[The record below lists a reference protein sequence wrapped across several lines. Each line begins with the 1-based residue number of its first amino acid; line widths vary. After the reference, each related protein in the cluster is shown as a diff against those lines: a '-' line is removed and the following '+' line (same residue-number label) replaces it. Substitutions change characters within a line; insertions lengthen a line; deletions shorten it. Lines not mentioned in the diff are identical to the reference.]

1 MLRENPNAQ
10 ATMRSRHISC
20 GVCSKTFST
29 PFNLRRHEE
38 IHRQPQTY
46 PCKILT
52 CNRHTRPFNRW
63 DNLLDHINRVHQG
76 GNTIHGSRDSL
87 PGDASQAPG
96 RGADDARAPKRKRES
111 DGGGKLMHNNSKR
124 TRADGETGLEG
135 VDTDAR
141 DRRRLDRYMVG
152 WICAMGTEYVAAQ
165 ELLDEE
171 HDAPDFVSP
180 NDANHYTCGRLGKHD
195 VVIAVPP
202 DGEYGTSSAAQVAT
216 NMQQSFPN
224 IRIVV
229 MVGTGGGAPSSKHD
243 IRLGDIVVSAPHAGG
258 GGVFQY
264 DFGDTTRDLAF
275 RRVRFLNQLP
285 SVLRTALT
293 GIRAQHRRKG
303 HRLEETVDAML
314 DKNPR
319 LRQEYSR
326 PAPDTDRLFEKVTD
340 GAGGCAGILSN
351 LVPRRERTMDEDNP
365 AIHYGLI
372 ASANHLIK
380 DATIRDGLIVD
391 KDVLCFETEAAGLMD
406 RFPCVVIRG
415 ICDYSDSHAN
425 KEWQGYA
432 AIVAA
437 AYAKDLLGQIAP
449 NRIRAE
455 KKICDILPGL
465 GTDAAEQRGDVKEF
479 VPKHNGGG
487 GERMSAQEQNRRRPV
502 RHASAAGSWDGKRET
517 SATWTLATGFSSA
530 GASDHG

>member
-10 ATMRSRHISC
+10 ATVR
-20 GVCSKTFST
+20 G
-29 PFNLRRHEE
+29 
-38 IHRQPQTY
+38 
-46 PCKILT
+46 ILA
-52 CNRHTRPFNRW
+52 
-63 DNLLDHINRVHQG
+63 VV
-76 GNTIHGSRDSL
+76 L
-87 PGDASQAPG
+87 P
-96 RGADDARAPKRKRES
+96 GADDACVPKRKRES
-111 DGGGKLMHNNSKR
+111 DDGGKLMHNSSKR

-135 VDTDAR
+135 IDTDAR

-165 ELLDEE
+165 ELPDEE

-264 DFGDTTRDLAF
+264 DFDETTRDLAF

-285 SVLRTALT
+285 KPEA
-293 GIRAQHRRKG
+293 A
-303 HRLEETVDAML
+303 A
-314 DKNPR
+314 
-319 LRQEYSR
+319 EYSR

-340 GAGGCAGILSN
+340 GAGGCSSTLPN
-351 LVPRRERTMDEDNP
+351 VVPRRERTKDEDNP

-380 DATIRDGLIVD
+380 DAMIRDGLTAD
-391 KDVLCFETEAAGLMD
+391 KDVLCFKTEAAGLMD

-432 AIVAA
+432 AMVAA

-449 NRIRAE
+449 NRIWAE
-455 KKICDILPGL
+455 KKICDILPGI

-479 VPKHNGGG
+479 VPKHSGGG
-487 GERMSAQEQNRRRPV
+487 AERMSAQEQNRHRPV
-502 RHASAAGSWDGKRET
+502 RHASAAGPWDGKRET
-517 SATWTLATGFSSA
+517 SAALATGFSSA
-530 GASDHG
+530 AASDHG

>member
-1 MLRENPNAQ
+1 MLRENPNAP
-10 ATMRSRHISC
+10 ATSRHLSC
-20 GVCSKTFST
+20 GVWSKTFST
-29 PFNLRRHEE
+29 AFNLRRHEE
-38 IHRQPQTY
+38 IHRQPRTY

-76 GNTIHGSRDSL
+76 RNTLHGSRDSL
-87 PGDASQAPG
+87 PG
-96 RGADDARAPKRKRES
+96 ADDARVPKRKREY
-111 DGGGKLMHNNSKR
+111 DDGGKLVHNSSKR
-124 TRADGETGLEG
+124 TRVDGETGLEG
-135 VDTDAR
+135 VDTDAQ
-141 DRRRLDRYMVG
+141 DRTRRLERYMVG

-171 HDAPDFVSP
+171 HDAPESVAP

-229 MVGTGGGAPSSKHD
+229 MVGIGGGAPSAKHD

-258 GGVFQY
+258 GGGVFQY
-264 DFGDTTRDLAF
+264 DFDDTTRDLAF

-303 HRLEETVDAML
+303 HRLEETVDAIL

-340 GAGGCAGILSN
+340 GAGGCAGTLSN
-351 LVPRRERTMDEDNP
+351 LVPRRERTKDEDNP

-372 ASANHLIK
+372 ASANHLIE
-380 DATIRDGLIVD
+380 DAMIRDGLTAD

-432 AIVAA
+432 AMVAA

-449 NRIRAE
+449 NGIRAE

-465 GTDAAEQRGDVKEF
+465 GTDAAEQRGNTKEF
-479 VPKHNGGG
+479 VPKHSGGG
-487 GERMSAQEQNRRRPV
+487 GERMSAHEQNRHRPV
-502 RHASAAGSWDGKRET
+502 RHASAAGPWDGKRET